1 MKNPSSWFES
11 VGGAKPISARFV
23 AVAIYTICSAT
34 GRIGAAGVVVCY
46 FGSHVAMTAP
56 AFYSHS
62 SFFRGWGWHI
72 NVGCIS
78 VLESHLNAF
87 ACYLYG
93 LCVFPL
99 ILSLFLRLLGIHE
112 PGSTKEM
119 CGQNA
124 VKRPHKFARCMG
136 SWLLLVPSV
145 QLFLGTLAGLTAL
158 VLVLALLAIHALVG
172 CRRYG
177 GNLYFWMR
185 IAVRTGMRRA
195 LGRWYRSAHHYW
207 GNGAYPPVHQ
217 AGRNGAS
224 DGGRRHLGCRHF

>member
-11 VGGAKPISARFV
+11 VGGAPPISAKVV
-23 AVAIYTICSAT
+23 AVAIHTICSAT
-34 GRIGAAGVVVCY
+34 GKIGAAGVVICY
-46 FGSHVAMTAP
+46 FGSRVAMTAR

-72 NVGCIS
+72 IVGCIS
-78 VLESHLNAF
+78 VLENHLNAY

-112 PGSTKEM
+112 PGTSKEM
-119 CGQNA
+119 GDLNA
-124 VKRPHKFARCMG
+124 VKRPNQFFRRMG

-158 VLVLALLAIHALVG
+158 VLVLALLAVHTLVG

-177 GNLYFWMR
+177 GMLYFWIRM
-185 IAVRTGMRRA
+185 AVRIGIRRVVD
-195 LGRWYRSAHHYW
+195 RRS
-207 GNGAYPPVHQ
+207 
-217 AGRNGAS
+217 
-224 DGGRRHLGCRHF
+224 